1 MYIMQSLRCINLPGL
16 STPIMASESSVFGV
30 RRQHVRD
37 NIEKEKVGWVGQD
50 DANRSVSC
58 DVIYRPTYSI
68 VYFMP

>member
-1 MYIMQSLRCINLPGL
+1 
-16 STPIMASESSVFGV
+16 MASESSVFGV

-37 NIEKEKVGWVGQD
+37 NIEKEKVGWVGQGD
-50 DANRSVSC
+50 SNRSVSC